1 LTQGWQKLAPKEE
14 NNVSIIDLMSMAKPN
29 LESRKKILAKL
40 KGKEF
45 TNCFQCMK
53 CTSGCTALKLL
64 ELKPNEIVKLVN
76 LGFVDE
82 LPNSDIIWTCVTCL
96 KCVERCP
103 QKASPYHIIMALRN
117 IAVEKEAKVPE
128 GFLKAV
134 SQILETGLAEPP
146 QKIVTRKMD
155 TVDRECLNLPKIR
168 LPKESFQAALMK
180 AMEEK

>member
-1 LTQGWQKLAPKEE
+1 MSL
-14 NNVSIIDLMSMAKPN
+14 IDLMSMAKPN
-29 LESRKKILAKL
+29 QQSRTKILAKL
-40 KGKEF
+40 KGKELV
-45 TNCFQCMK
+45 NCFQCMK

-82 LPNSDIIWTCVTCL
+82 LPSSDIIWTCVTCL

-103 QKASPYHIIMALRN
+103 QKASPYHVIMALRN
-117 IAVEKEAKVPE
+117 LAVEKEAKVPE

-146 QKIVTRKMD
+146 QKIVTRKME
-155 TVDRECLNLPKIR
+155 TLDRACLKLPKIKP
-168 LPKESFQAALMK
+168 PKESFQTIFMK
-180 AMEEK
+180 AMEEKTE